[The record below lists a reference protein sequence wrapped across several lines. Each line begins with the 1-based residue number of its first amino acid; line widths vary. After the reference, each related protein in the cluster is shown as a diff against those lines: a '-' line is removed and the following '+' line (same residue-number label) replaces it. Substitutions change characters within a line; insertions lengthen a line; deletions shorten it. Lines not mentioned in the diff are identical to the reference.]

1 MYSRGTG
8 RRPVFKR
15 RGLWY
20 NGGMRHLLPIAAI
33 LVLLPVARAADPPSL
48 KAVEEQM
55 QKVIDD
61 VTPAVVAVVV
71 SHAEYPPEPGVKRGP
86 GRLGGYE
93 PQNQPDNRR
102 FGPRWPGRPQPPL
115 DRLDLS
121 RPENTADHL
130 FGSGVVLDPQA
141 GLVLVPYHLTDGA
154 TKVYVRASTGE
165 GSYADIFAADSKS
178 DLAVIKLLSPP
189 AGLKAV
195 RFADVRLA
203 DTPDGKKATVRRGSW
218 VIAVGHPLAA
228 GAGDGSPSASWG
240 IVSNTNRASAPP
252 PVQPEPT
259 AQKPLHAYGGLIQVD
274 ARVTLGSS
282 GTGVF
287 DPDGRL
293 VGLGSAVAAVYGSE
307 ASGGYAVPLDRN
319 YRKIIDSLKAG
330 REVEYGFLGIEPAS
344 HPDGIGVIAKSI
356 TPTCAA
362 AAAGLYPEDVI
373 TAIDGHPLR
382 KDGDL
387 LLRVG
392 AALAG
397 TEVTLEFRRD
407 GGQPR
412 TAKAVLAKN
421 NNPLPFLATVPPP
434 SVHGLTVEYQSTKF
448 GGAGGR
454 MARTPPNP
462 PPGVVIRELERGSA
476 ADKKFQD
483 LGPSR
488 GWWVITHVDGKP
500 VTTPAEFHAAVKGK
514 ASVKLLLADSDD
526 PANRQ
531 TITLP

>member
-1 MYSRGTG
+1 
-8 RRPVFKR
+8 
-15 RGLWY
+15 
-20 NGGMRHLLPIAAI
+20 MRHLLPLAAV
-33 LVLLPVARAADPPSL
+33 LVLLPCTRAADPPSL

-55 QKVIDD
+55 QQVIED
-61 VTPAVVAVVV
+61 VTPTVVAIVV
-71 SHAEYPPEPGVKRGP
+71 SHAEYPPDTDRKKKPGQ
-86 GRLGGYE
+86 LGGYE
-93 PQNQPDNRR
+93 SSQQPDDRR
-102 FGPRWPGRPQPPL
+102 FGRRGWPGQRQLPL
-115 DRLDLS
+115 DRLDLT

-141 GLVLVPYHLTDGA
+141 GLVLVPYHLIDGA
-154 TKVYVRASTGE
+154 TKVYVRASDGS
-165 GSYADIFAADSKS
+165 GSYADIFASDSKS
-178 DLAVIKLLSPP
+178 DLAVLKLISPP
-189 AGLKAV
+189 AAGMKAV

-203 DTPDGKKATVRRGSW
+203 DTPDGKKATVKRGSW

-252 PVQPEPT
+252 PVQPE
-259 AQKPLHAYGGLIQVD
+259 ANSQKPLHAYGGLIQVD
-274 ARVTLGSS
+274 ARITLGSS

-287 DPDGRL
+287 DSDGRL

-319 YRKIIDSLKAG
+319 YRKIIDTLKAG

-344 HPDGIGVIAKSI
+344 HPDGVVANSI
-356 TPTCAA
+356 TPTCPA
-362 AAAGLYPEDVI
+362 AAAGLYPNDVI
-373 TAIDGHPLR
+373 TAVDGHPLR

-397 TEVTLEFRRD
+397 TEVTLEYRRD
-407 GGQPR
+407 GGPPK

-434 SVHGLTVEYQSTKF
+434 AVHGLTVEYQSTKF
-448 GGAGGR
+448 SGAGGR
-454 MARTPPNP
+454 MMRNPPNP

-476 ADKKFQD
+476 ADKKFQE

-514 ASVKLLLADSDD
+514 AGVKLLLADSDD
-526 PANRQ
+526 PTNRP
-531 TITLP
+531 TVTLP

>member
-1 MYSRGTG
+1 
-8 RRPVFKR
+8 
-15 RGLWY
+15 
-20 NGGMRHLLPIAAI
+20 MRHLLPLVIA
-33 LVLLPVARAADPPSL
+33 LTLLPRGTAADPPSL

-71 SHAEYPPEPGVKRGP
+71 SHAEYPPEPGAKRGP

-93 PQNQPDNRR
+93 SPNPPDDQPFRR
-102 FGPRWPGRPQPPL
+102 RWPPGRVPPL
-115 DRLDLS
+115 DRRDLTL
-121 RPENTADHL
+121 PENTADHL

-141 GLVLVPYHLTDGA
+141 GLVLVPYHLIDGA
-154 TKVYVRASTGE
+154 TKVYVRASSGD
-165 GSYADIFAADSKS
+165 GSYADVFAADSKS
-178 DLAVIKLLSPP
+178 DLAVIKLIAPP

-203 DTPDGKKATVRRGSW
+203 DAPDGKKATVRRGSW

-240 IVSNTNRASAPP
+240 IVSNTNRASGPP
-252 PVQPEPT
+252 PVQPEVNS
-259 AQKPLHAYGGLIQVD
+259 QKPLHTYGGLIQVD

-287 DPDGRL
+287 DSDGRL
-293 VGLGSAVAAVYGSE
+293 IGLGSAVAAVYGSE

-319 YRKIIDSLKAG
+319 YRKIIDTLTAG
-330 REVEYGFLGIEPAS
+330 REVEYGFLGIEPVS
-344 HPDGIGVIAKSI
+344 HPDGVEARTI
-356 TPTCAA
+356 TPTCPA
-362 AAAGLYPEDVI
+362 AAAGLYQGDVI

-397 TEVTLEFRRD
+397 SEVTLVYQRH
-407 GGQPR
+407 GGPPR
-412 TAKAVLAKN
+412 TVKVVLAKN

-434 SVHGLTVEYQSTKF
+434 AVHGLTVEYQSTKF
-448 GGAGGR
+448 GGR
-454 MARTPPNP
+454 MRNTSAP
-462 PPGVVIRELERGSA
+462 PPGVVVRELERGSA

-488 GWWVITHVDGKP
+488 GWWVITHVDNQP

-526 PANRQ
+526 TANRP

>member
-1 MYSRGTG
+1 
-8 RRPVFKR
+8 
-15 RGLWY
+15 
-20 NGGMRHLLPIAAI
+20 
-33 LVLLPVARAADPPSL
+33 
-48 KAVEEQM
+48 
-55 QKVIDD
+55 
-61 VTPAVVAVVV
+61 
-71 SHAEYPPEPGVKRGP
+71 
-86 GRLGGYE
+86 
-93 PQNQPDNRR
+93 
-102 FGPRWPGRPQPPL
+102 
-115 DRLDLS
+115 
-121 RPENTADHL
+121 
-130 FGSGVVLDPQA
+130 
-141 GLVLVPYHLTDGA
+141 
-154 TKVYVRASTGE
+154 
-165 GSYADIFAADSKS
+165 
-178 DLAVIKLLSPP
+178 
-189 AGLKAV
+189 
-195 RFADVRLA
+195 
-203 DTPDGKKATVRRGSW
+203 TPDWKKATVRRGSW

-252 PVQPEPT
+252 PVQPEANSP
-259 AQKPLHAYGGLIQVD
+259 KPLHTYGGLIQVD

-287 DPDGRL
+287 DSDGRL

-307 ASGGYAVPLDRN
+307 ASGGYAVPLDRS
-319 YRKIIDSLKAG
+319 YRKIIDTLRAG

-344 HPDGIGVIAKSI
+344 HPDGVEARTI
-356 TPTCAA
+356 TPTCPA
-362 AAAGLYPEDVI
+362 AAAGLYQGDVI
-373 TAIDGHPLR
+373 TAVDGYPLR

-397 TEVTLEFRRD
+397 TEVTLEYQRN

-434 SVHGLTVEYQSTKF
+434 VFHGLTVEYQSTKF
-448 GGAGGR
+448 SGAGGR
-454 MARTPPNP
+454 MVRNPPNP

-514 ASVKLLLADSDD
+514 TSVKLLLADSDD